1 MFKNKPVTL
10 IIASGVLIVL
20 AVLTLVFQLAGG
32 AAMGGGPGG
41 NRGNFQPGDMPPNGG
56 ALPDGA
62 IPPDGGQPPSGGG
75 QDFQPPSGT
84 DGSFSGARPDF
95 NGNST
100 AMKLMQLLRGV
111 QIGAAILIALL
122 GVLSVVGI
130 MLSKVWGRKWA
141 IVTGILSLVALIPS
155 FFQMRFGSNL
165 IVTLVKLA
173 LAVAVLVLCFLPK
186 SKQATVP
193 A

>member
-10 IIASGVLIVL
+10 IIASGLLIVL
-20 AVLTLVFQLAGG
+20 VVLTLVFQLAGG
-32 AAMGGGPGG
+32 AVLGGGPGG
-41 NRGNFQPGDMPPNGG
+41 NRGNFQPGQMPNGG
-56 ALPDGA
+56 SLPDGA
-62 IPPDGGQPPSGGG
+62 TPPDGSQPPSGSG
-75 QDFQPPSGT
+75 QDFQPPSGM
-84 DGSFSGARPDF
+84 DGNFSGTRPNF

-100 AMKLMQLLRGV
+100 TMKLMQLLRGI

-141 IVTGILSLVALIPS
+141 IVTGILSLVSLIPS

-165 IVTLVKLA
+165 IVTLGKLA
-173 LAVAVLVLCFLPK
+173 LTVAVLVLCFLPK